1 MLLACLDGT
10 VPICVDFIQ
19 WLIRYSSNTA
29 FCCSG
34 TQSLSQCLFYCRR
47 CLLTSCYQMALSTL
61 ALTAPTFDGLLIEAV
76 IQVAFGVGAEGVEE
90 RERVVECCVLVF
102 RADQV

>member
-1 MLLACLDGT
+1 
-10 VPICVDFIQ
+10 
-19 WLIRYSSNTA
+19 
-29 FCCSG
+29 
-34 TQSLSQCLFYCRR
+34 
-47 CLLTSCYQMALSTL
+47 MALSTL
-61 ALTAPTFDGLLIEAV
+61 ALTVPTFDGLLIEAV